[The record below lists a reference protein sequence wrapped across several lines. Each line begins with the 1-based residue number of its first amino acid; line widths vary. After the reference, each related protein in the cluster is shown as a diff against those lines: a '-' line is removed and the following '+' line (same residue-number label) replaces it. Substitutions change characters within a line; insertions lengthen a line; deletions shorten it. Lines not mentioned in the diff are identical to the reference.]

1 MKNRIIKILAICIVL
16 ILSALISFAEMLKM
30 PPDNPDPTRNYL
42 FYLHGRIVEGSDG
55 RPISPDYGPYEY
67 HDILKAFSEK
77 GFIVISEIRP
87 INSDSEFY
95 SQKVVSWIASLL
107 KKGVPSR
114 NISVVGGS
122 KGGNIAAR
130 VSSALQQSDISYV
143 ILAGL
148 FAGPESK
155 RGLKLSGRVLSVH
168 DSSDK
173 FPISPEDYFNKSPNI
188 QAKRIIIIH
197 TGLGHGLLY
206 TPHEEWFSEALS
218 WINSKSK

>member
-1 MKNRIIKILAICIVL
+1 MKNRIIKILAIYVVL
-16 ILSALISFAEMLKM
+16 ILSAHTSFAQVLKV
-30 PPDNPDPTRNYL
+30 PPANPDPTRNYL
-42 FYLHGRIVEGSDG
+42 FYLHGKIVEGSDG
-55 RPISPDYGPYEY
+55 RPISPKYGPYEY
-67 HDILKAFSEK
+67 HSILEAFSKK

-87 INSDSEFY
+87 INSDAELY
-95 SQKVVSWIASLL
+95 SQKVGGWITSLVE
-107 KKGVPSR
+107 KGVPSR

-148 FAGPESK
+148 FAGPESE
-155 RGLKLSGRVLSVH
+155 RGLKLSGRVLSIH
-168 DSSDK
+168 DLSDK

-188 QAKRIIIIH
+188 QAKRIIITH
-197 TGLGHGLLY
+197 TGLGHGILY
-206 TPHEEWFSEALS
+206 TPHKEWLSEAIS